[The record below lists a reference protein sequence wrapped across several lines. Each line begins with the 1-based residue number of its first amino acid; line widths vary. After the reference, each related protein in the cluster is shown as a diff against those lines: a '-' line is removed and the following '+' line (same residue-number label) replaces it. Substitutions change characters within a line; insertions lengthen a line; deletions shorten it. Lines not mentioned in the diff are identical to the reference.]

1 MDTLADVQR
10 SVKVCSVFIALLML
24 LCAGIP
30 DVAQGVA
37 PGPVHAGDIATTR
50 QQAEPARVL
59 VLGDSVFH
67 AFTHVDSAAE
77 IMNKSQPTLFATQGC
92 QRLVVEGCMAFAKL
106 SALQQLRRYA
116 GQFTDVVVVGTGYN
130 DRLGPEFKAAVL
142 AITDEAKEQGV
153 DVLWVTYREVRHVRG
168 KAKVM
173 NEQLARLDQR
183 IEHLHIAD
191 WNAFS
196 SDSNDWFRSDRLH
209 LVTLGAEK
217 LAELLNTEIATILA
231 ARDAARGVPAP

>member
-1 MDTLADVQR
+1 MFT
-10 SVKVCSVFIALLML
+10 SVLMS
-24 LCAGIP
+24 ARHA
-30 DVAQGVA
+30 VAQ
-37 PGPVHAGDIATTR
+37 PK
-50 QQAEPARVL
+50 ARVL

-106 SALQQLRRYA
+106 SALQQLRRYS

-217 LAELLNTEIATILA
+217 LAELLNTEIAAILA
-231 ARDAARGVPAP
+231 NERRSTWSKRAVARFARLAVIRRRSTVRFDRRDDACRWCESCRCERA